1 MIVIS
6 LKLGWT
12 HVNSRWKLFIYYAS
26 VISNHMHIFRG
37 NLYKTTERS
46 DLKSNKKNQ
55 PKMKISLIISLKSV
69 FGFGYTST
77 KAVSNLLWIIL
88 FHQNRHNSGTI
99 RLFFRFQVKEQ
110 ILDCK
115 EAAVLC
121 NALCGNHDADHQ
133 AFQEINKDDAFDATV
148 NVARQNGMYKNQE
161 MCRICSSKW
170 KNDFLWPHSDTSL
183 KDSLGFGITIIP
195 VKVACKLRVITL

>member
-1 MIVIS
+1 
-6 LKLGWT
+6 
-12 HVNSRWKLFIYYAS
+12 
-26 VISNHMHIFRG
+26 
-37 NLYKTTERS
+37 
-46 DLKSNKKNQ
+46 
-55 PKMKISLIISLKSV
+55 MKISLIISLKSV
-69 FGFGYTST
+69 LGFGYTST
-77 KAVSNLLWIIL
+77 KAVSNLDNF
-88 FHQNRHNSGTI
+88 FHRNRQNSGTI

-170 KNDFLWPHSDTSL
+170 KNGFL
-183 KDSLGFGITIIP
+183 
-195 VKVACKLRVITL
+195 